1 MKSAGNGEPKTCVE
15 NLLSMVR
22 GENPMERLKGLD
34 TKFID
39 LKEDEAIV
47 GTKED
52 ARWLI
57 KTYEPRVN
65 IEDFEVDFIRNS
77 DGEYGIT
84 AIIKDV

>member
-1 MKSAGNGEPKTCVE
+1 MKSSGNGEPQTCVQK
-15 NLLSMVR
+15 LLSMVR

-65 IEDFEVDFIRNS
+65 IEDFEVDFIKNS
-77 DGEYGIT
+77 NGEYGIT